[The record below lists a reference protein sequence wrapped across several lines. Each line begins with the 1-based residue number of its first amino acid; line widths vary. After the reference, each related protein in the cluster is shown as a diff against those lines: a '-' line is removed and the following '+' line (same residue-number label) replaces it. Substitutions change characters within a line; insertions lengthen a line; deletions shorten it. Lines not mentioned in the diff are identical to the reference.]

1 MSSASESPSTPAVEQ
16 ATPRADA
23 PAAGAP
29 EPPHQDTPG
38 LARRIAGKQLRPVSP
53 NVIITLVGG
62 LLTGLLLW
70 QLNALGDNIDGLRTD
85 MQTEIGGLRSEI
97 GALRTDMQG
106 QIGALRTD
114 MQTEIGALRTD
125 MQTEIG
131 ALRTDMQTEIGALRS
146 EIGALRTD
154 MQDGFRDIYEI
165 LLDHTDRLARLE
177 STSDVNG

>member
-1 MSSASESPSTPAVEQ
+1 MSATVETTADMSSASESPSTPAVEQ

-97 GALRTDMQG
+97 GALRTDMQ
-106 QIGALRTD
+106 
-114 MQTEIGALRTD
+114 
-125 MQTEIG
+125 
-131 ALRTDMQTEIGALRS
+131 
-146 EIGALRTD
+146 
-154 MQDGFRDIYEI
+154 DGFRGIYEI